1 MRPAR
6 IAAAALVL
14 ASGASQA
21 ELCYSPAHASTG
33 APPPSA
39 STVFQC
45 PAAGNGTVAE
55 LAARG
60 WRVVRLV
67 SVQVSTGPVAQAAE
81 RLLLQR
87 YDRVFRSGF
96 E

>member
-1 MRPAR
+1 MSPAR

-14 ASGASQA
+14 ASGASRA
-21 ELCYSPAHASTG
+21 ELCYGPAHALSG
-33 APPPSA
+33 APPPDA

-45 PAAGNGTVAE
+45 PVAGGGTLAE

-60 WRVVRLV
+60 WRVVKLV
-67 SVQVSTGPVAQAAE
+67 SVQVSAGPAPQAAE